1 MTTARD
7 AAEVMA
13 LAHQLSQ
20 VQRQAEQMIER
31 LRRERD
37 CERLAHERTAWVVRK
52 LAKLVDDLANTPADE
67 FYQVGDHMA
76 GRVNDTWVSKNQV
89 LEYAKLLA
97 EHDWLF
103 EHSED
108 HTVWERGNKAFGEIR
123 RLRQLVDHDYELW
136 NMHCPMGMRQ
146 PAAEWTPGEP
156 R

>member
-52 LAKLVDDLANTPADE
+52 LGTLLDDLARNSDE
-67 FYQVGDHMA
+67 GNMQGVI
-76 GRVNDTWVSKNQV
+76 NDAWITRNQV
-89 LEYAKLLA
+89 LAYAKLLA

-108 HTVWERGNKAFGEIR
+108 HTVWERGHTAFNEIR

-136 NMHCPMGMRQ
+136 NMHCPLSMRQ